1 MVKPPPQTRQ
11 RHLRRRAGQQRAS
24 ICWPAFSKLPKAKR
38 VDPRK
43 PNAVDV
49 ALGHNVRFWRLARG
63 LSQTQLANRLGITF
77 QQVQKYEAGDNRV
90 SIGRLV
96 KTAAILRIPVA
107 ALFEGTEAKGPLLA
121 LISDARSF
129 RLAHAFASIKNNRAR
144 ASLMKMVEKIAEAA
158 PPRPKK
164 RRRRGHRRV
173 G

>member
-1 MVKPPPQTRQ
+1 M
-11 RHLRRRAGQQRAS
+11 
-24 ICWPAFSKLPKAKR
+24 PKAKR

-96 KTAAILRIPVA
+96 KTAAILRVPVA
-107 ALFEGTEAKGPLLA
+107 ALFEGTEADGRVLA
-121 LISDARSF
+121 LISDSRSF
-129 RLAHAFASIKNNRAR
+129 RLAHAFAAIKHRRAR
-144 ASLMKMVEKIAEAA
+144 ESLVNMVEKVALAA
-158 PPRPKK
+158 PRRPKKK
-164 RRRRGHRRV
+164 RRRQRRRV

>member
-1 MVKPPPQTRQ
+1 M
-11 RHLRRRAGQQRAS
+11 A
-24 ICWPAFSKLPKAKR
+24 KARR

-43 PNAVDV
+43 PIPADV
-49 ALGHNVRFWRLARG
+49 ALGHNVRYWRLARG

-107 ALFEGTEAKGPLLA
+107 ALFEGTEADGPLLA

-129 RLAHAFASIKNNRAR
+129 RLARAFASIRNNKAR
-144 ASLMKMVEKIAEAA
+144 VSLINMVEKIAMAT
-158 PPRPKK
+158 PRRPKK
-164 RRRRGHRRV
+164 RRRSGRRRV